1 MTDKNLTPDGEEPE
15 AQTRETTEKPAKPPM
30 SKASFAA
37 EQTPAGPA
45 QAKTEAEVQ
54 TEVKTDGR
62 ANGRTAAD
70 ALSMER
76 EALLQV
82 DSYAEAE
89 ALLSERPDLIE
100 QARVLFGAI
109 VPTTGQNE
117 FIDLAIRAVAEDDA
131 MSLGD
136 ALRAKRDNHLNLTAP
151 EVGQLLEFAQENMG
165 KFPLLALYIALLLT
179 DDLTRL
185 EEAGLWQ
192 QQKTIILST
201 EQDLDLDA
209 MALWEEISAPEPK
222 VEPVAVEPEPIKA
235 EAVAAPPEE
244 KKRPAPPPP
253 PVKVRPRKKVKGA
266 GPPRWIVA
274 SGFIFLLT
282 MMSCGACALSQL
294 F

>member
-1 MTDKNLTPDGEEPE
+1 MTDKNITPDGEEAE
-15 AQTRETTEKPAKPPM
+15 AQTRETTEKPPRPPM
-30 SKASFAA
+30 SKASFEA
-37 EQTPAGPA
+37 EPTPAEPA
-45 QAKTEAEVQ
+45 EAQTEAEVQ

-70 ALSMER
+70 EISMER

-100 QARVLFGAI
+100 QARALFGAI

-117 FIDLAIRAVAEDDA
+117 FIDLAIRAAAEDDA
-131 MSLGD
+131 MSLRD
-136 ALRAKRDNHLNLTAP
+136 ALQAKRHNHLNLTAP

-185 EEAGLWQ
+185 EEADLWQ
-192 QQKTIILST
+192 QQKTIILTT
-201 EQDLDLDA
+201 EKDLDLDA
-209 MALWEEISAPEPK
+209 MALWDEISAPEPA
-222 VEPVAVEPEPIKA
+222 VEPVTVEPEPIKA

-253 PVKVRPRKKVKGA
+253 PVKVRQRKQVKGA
-266 GPPRWIVA
+266 GPPRWVVA
-274 SGFIFLLT
+274 TGFIFLLT
-282 MMSCGACALSQL
+282 MMSCGACALSQW